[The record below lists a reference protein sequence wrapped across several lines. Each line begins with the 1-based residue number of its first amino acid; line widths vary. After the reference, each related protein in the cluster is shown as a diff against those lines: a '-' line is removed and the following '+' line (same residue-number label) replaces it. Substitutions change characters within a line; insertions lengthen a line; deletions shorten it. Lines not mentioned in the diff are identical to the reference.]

1 MGCGAGRT
9 NKNAGIAVAEVSLFD
24 YDAERAL
31 LGAMMLSREGVL
43 AGAVLGADDFHKVEH
58 GTIFQA
64 ILAVHEGGAFVDP
77 VTVCAQLNGSLG
89 KVGGPSFIASLPA
102 ETPASANAA
111 AYAAIVGE
119 LARTRRA
126 QATLATMHERIMC
139 GGDWTVDISD
149 LVGLQSDTSAS
160 DRLMSGAA
168 FVAAQPE
175 GHPTVWGDGEEV
187 LWAAGQSLFV
197 VGPPGVGKSTLTTQ
211 LVAGRL
217 GLQEQVLGY
226 DVEMTGSRVLY
237 LACDRP
243 TQIAGLF
250 KRLFG
255 PEDMEALEES
265 LVVWRGPLEQ
275 DVAQHPELLTRMC
288 QASGCD
294 TLVIDSLKDVT
305 TELSTDEAGGG
316 INRALQ
322 MALAEE
328 IEVLVCHHQK
338 KGQGGA
344 KPKTLEDVHGNSAFR
359 NGAGSVVLLWGAA
372 GDPVVELSHL
382 KQPVAPVGPLS
393 IIHDH
398 ASGRS
403 RVDSGPTDALVV
415 MRGRAGGLTAH
426 DLAAQDC
433 GGDPSKNET
442 QKARNRLER
451 LVKKNL
457 ARMVPGTKDEA
468 DRYVAVLPD

>member
-1 MGCGAGRT
+1 MHEHIVAGRDWT
-9 NKNAGIAVAEVSLFD
+9 LD
-24 YDAERAL
+24 
-31 LGAMMLSREGVL
+31 
-43 AGAVLGADDFHKVEH
+43 VEH
-58 GTIFQA
+58 LI
-64 ILAVHEGGAFVDP
+64 
-77 VTVCAQLNGSLG
+77 
-89 KVGGPSFIASLPA
+89 
-102 ETPASANAA
+102 
-111 AYAAIVGE
+111 
-119 LARTRRA
+119 
-126 QATLATMHERIMC
+126 
-139 GGDWTVDISD
+139 
-149 LVGLQSDTSAS
+149 GLQSDTTTS

-168 FVAAQPE
+168 FVSAQPE

-217 GLQEQVLGY
+217 GLQEKVLGY
-226 DVEMTGSRVLY
+226 EVEMTGSKVLY

-255 PEDMEALEES
+255 PDDMEALEEG

-275 DVAQHPELLTRMC
+275 DVAQHPDLLTRMC

-294 TLVIDSLKDVT
+294 TLVIDSLKDIT

-316 INRALQ
+316 VNRALQ
-322 MALAEE
+322 MTLAEG

-403 RVDSGPTDALVV
+403 RVEGSPTDPLKV
-415 MRGRAGGLTAH
+415 MKQRAGGLTAH
-426 DLAAQDC
+426 DLAAMDC

-442 QKARNRLER
+442 EKARNRLER
-451 LVKKNL
+451 LVKKSL
-457 ARMVPGTKDEA
+457 ARRVPGEKGEA
-468 DRYVAVLPD
+468 DRYVAVLPEP